1 MWTSVYHNYGLII
14 STWLTFIANSS
25 TPAKNLKWNILQ
37 NVMKMTE
44 IFWWQEAAR
53 LTNVQKDS
61 SLGMEIKTFWIVHS
75 WLDFESLI
83 MLTYMFT
90 PAAPEIFPST
100 LIIHVFILTICA
112 NLVSEKW
119 WLLTRWKESDISWRR
134 IRIQFKTLAIN
145 NVYSPVTSSGEKF

>member
-1 MWTSVYHNYGLII
+1 
-14 STWLTFIANSS
+14 
-25 TPAKNLKWNILQ
+25 
-37 NVMKMTE
+37 MKMTE

-100 LIIHVFILTICA
+100 FDMR
-112 NLVSEKW
+112 E
-119 WLLTRWKESDISWRR
+119 
-134 IRIQFKTLAIN
+134 F
-145 NVYSPVTSSGEKF
+145 G